1 MSTHKNIDRICVVI
15 IVLCLLL
22 TLLFMNGQ
30 ALGLQ
35 SASRTMGYEQTLFDT
50 SKVHTINIIID
61 DWNSFISTCES
72 ETYSA
77 CTVVIDNEAVKNV
90 AIRGKGNTSLSTVKT
105 MGSERYSFKI
115 EFDQYEDGKNYH
127 GLDKLSLNNLIQDN
141 TYMKDYLAYRL
152 MGAFGVDAPLC
163 SFAWIT
169 VNGEDWG
176 LYLAVEG
183 IEDSFLQRN
192 YGRDTGE
199 LYKPDSMSFGGGG
212 PGNGKDFNMEDFMNR
227 DTVDDSSDS
236 GFGSG
241 ELPDGFDPSQFGGG
255 ELPDGFDPSQFGG
268 GEPPEG
274 FDPSQF
280 GGGQPPEGFSP
291 GQSGEQPPEGF
302 DPSQFGGRP
311 SEGSDPAESGEDG
324 GQPEGETSGSR
335 RRGGFDIG
343 GVFGGMGSTDVKL
356 RYIDDDPD
364 SYSNIF
370 GNAKTDVTKADQTR
384 LIQALK
390 KLTACEDL
398 EDVVDVDE
406 VIRYFVVHNYV
417 CNGDSY
423 TGSIIHNYYLHESDG
438 QLSMIPWD
446 YNLAF
451 GSFQSSDATDTVN
464 DPIDTPMSVSDPD
477 DRPMWGW
484 IQSSEEYAEM
494 YHAYFAE
501 FLDTVDIRGIIDEAC
516 ALIRPYVEK
525 DPTAFCTLEEFE
537 TGVETLRTFC
547 ALRTESVRGQLE
559 GAIPSTDAGQREDS
573 SSLVDASGIT
583 ISAMGSMGGGGGGF
597 GGGGFPGQQSNIPE
611 GSAEA
616 PGSGEN
622 SGEGQ
627 VPGGFPGSGSGD
639 SGSGEQSGG
648 GQGFPGGGFP
658 GQGGGPGGF
667 PGSGT
672 GDSGSG
678 EQSGGEQ
685 GFPGG
690 GFPGQ
695 GGMPGGFPG
704 SSSGDSGSGEQNGG
718 EQGFPGGGFPGQGGR
733 PGGFPGSSSG
743 DSGSGEQS
751 SGGQGFPG
759 GGFPG
764 QRDGS
769 VSPPDEAKGG
779 PGQKGGT
786 VSADAWLLF
795 GICIAVLL
803 AGLFIALR
811 YRRRR

>member
-22 TLLFMNGQ
+22 TLLFMNGK

-61 DWNSFISTCES
+61 DWDSFISTCES

-141 TYMKDYLAYRL
+141 TCMKDYLAYRL
-152 MGAFGVDAPLC
+152 MGEFGVDAPLC

-227 DTVDDSSDS
+227 DAEDSSSDSDS

-241 ELPDGFDPSQFGGG
+241 ALPEGFDPSRFGDGAPP
-255 ELPDGFDPSQFGG
+255 EGFDFS

-274 FDPSQF
+274 F
-280 GGGQPPEGFSP
+280 GP

-311 SEGSDPAESGEDG
+311 SEGTDPAGSGEDG
-324 GQPEGETSGSR
+324 GQPEGETGAGR
-335 RRGGFDIG
+335 RRGGFDFG

-370 GNAKTDVTKADQTR
+370 NNAKTDITKADRTR

-390 KLTACEDL
+390 KLTAYEDL

-451 GSFQSSDATDTVN
+451 GSFQGSDATDTVN

-484 IQSSEEYAEM
+484 IQSSGEYAEM

-501 FLDTVDIRGIIDEAC
+501 FLDTVDIQGIIDEAC

-537 TGVETLRTFC
+537 AGVETLRTFC

-559 GAIPSTDAGQREDS
+559 GTIPSTDAGQREDS

-597 GGGGFPGQQSNIPE
+597 GGGGFPSQGGSFPA
-611 GSAEA
+611 GSAED
-616 PGSGEN
+616 PGSGEDPA
-622 SGEGQ
+622 GGQ
-627 VPGGFPGSGSGD
+627 APGGFPGSGSGD
-639 SGSGEQSGG
+639 TGNGEQSGG
-648 GQGFPGGGFP
+648 GQVFPGGGVPGQGGRPGSFPGSGSGDTGNGEQSGGGQVFPGGGFP
-658 GQGGGPGGF
+658 GQGG
-667 PGSGT
+667 
-672 GDSGSG
+672 
-678 EQSGGEQ
+678 
-685 GFPGG
+685 
-690 GFPGQ
+690 
-695 GGMPGGFPG
+695 
-704 SSSGDSGSGEQNGG
+704 
-718 EQGFPGGGFPGQGGR
+718 
-733 PGGFPGSSSG
+733 
-743 DSGSGEQS
+743 
-751 SGGQGFPG
+751 
-759 GGFPG
+759 
-764 QRDGS
+764 GS

-779 PGQKGGT
+779 PGQTGGA
-786 VSADAWLLF
+786 VSGSTWLLF

-803 AGLFIALR
+803 AGLLIALR

>member
-22 TLLFMNGQ
+22 TLLFMNGK

-50 SKVHTINIIID
+50 SKVHTIDIIID
-61 DWNSFISTCES
+61 DWDGFISTCES

-77 CTVVIDNEAVKNV
+77 CTVVIDNEAMKNV

-141 TYMKDYLAYRL
+141 TCMKDYLAYRL
-152 MGAFGVDAPLC
+152 MGEFGADAPLC
-163 SFAWIT
+163 SFAYIT

-227 DTVDDSSDS
+227 DTEEGDSSDS
-236 GFGSG
+236 GFG
-241 ELPDGFDPSQFGGG
+241 GG
-255 ELPDGFDPSQFGG
+255 EL
-268 GEPPEG
+268 PEG

-280 GGGQPPEGFSP
+280 GNGEIPEGSGFPGEPPEGFGP
-291 GQSGEQPPEGF
+291 GQPGEQPPEGF
-302 DPSQFGGRP
+302 DPSQSGGRP
-311 SEGSDPAESGEDG
+311 SEGTDPAGSGADG
-324 GQPEGETSGSR
+324 GQPEGETGGSR
-335 RRGGFDIG
+335 RRGGFDFG

-390 KLTACEDL
+390 KLNACEDL

-477 DRPMWGW
+477 DRSMWGW
-484 IQSSEEYAEM
+484 IQSSEEYTEM
-494 YHAYFAE
+494 YHEYFAE
-501 FLDTVDIRGIIDEAC
+501 FLDTVDIQGIIDEAY

-525 DPTAFCTLEEFE
+525 DPTAFCTLEEFD

-559 GAIPSTDAGQREDS
+559 GTIPSTDAGQREES
-573 SSLVDASGIT
+573 SSLVDASGIA
-583 ISAMGSMGGGGGGF
+583 ISAMGSMGGGGGGGF
-597 GGGGFPGQQSNIPE
+597 PGQGGSFGGGFPG
-611 GSAEA
+611 
-616 PGSGEN
+616 
-622 SGEGQ
+622 
-627 VPGGFPGSGSGD
+627 GGFGGSGSGE
-639 SGSGEQSGG
+639 SPGE
-648 GQGFPGGGFP
+648 GQGSGGFP
-658 GQGGGPGGF
+658 GQGGGFGG
-667 PGSGT
+667 
-672 GDSGSG
+672 
-678 EQSGGEQ
+678 

-690 GFPGQ
+690 GF
-695 GGMPGGFPG
+695 GG
-704 SSSGDSGSGEQNGG
+704 SGSGESPG
-718 EQGFPGGGFPGQGGR
+718 EGQGSSGFPGQGG
-733 PGGFPGSSSG
+733 GF
-743 DSGSGEQS
+743 
-751 SGGQGFPG
+751 G

-764 QRDGS
+764 VGFGGSGSGESPGEGQGSGGFPGQSGFSGRGDGS
-769 VSPPDEAKGG
+769 GSPPTEGRGG
-779 PGQKGGT
+779 PGLTSGT
-786 VSADAWLLF
+786 VSTGAWLLF
-795 GICIAVLL
+795 GLCLAVLL
-803 AGLFIALR
+803 AGLLIALR
-811 YRRRR
+811 YRRRG